1 MMIKVFTTDKNGK
14 VVLSPKE
21 LKELLD
27 EAYWEGYR
35 ANNKTWTYTT
45 PTWTPYYYT
54 TTAGQTTISSGNATI
69 SAGSSGNATINAE
82 GITNGKCDGFTYTTD
97 KTNTV
102 LL

>member
-14 VVLSPKE
+14 IVLSPKE
-21 LKELLD
+21 LKEMLD

-35 ANNKTWTYTT
+35 ANNRTWTYTS
-45 PTWTPYYYT
+45 PTVSPFYYT
-54 TTAGQTTISSGNATI
+54 TTAGQTTI
-69 SAGSSGNATINAE
+69 SSGNATINAE

>member
-14 VVLSPKE
+14 IVLSPKE
-21 LKELLD
+21 LKEMLD

-35 ANNKTWTYTT
+35 ANSKTWTYTS
-45 PTWTPYYYT
+45 PTVTPYYCT
-54 TTAGQTTISSGNATI
+54 TTAGQTTI
-69 SAGSSGNATINAE
+69 SSGNATINAE

-97 KTNTV
+97 KTNVT